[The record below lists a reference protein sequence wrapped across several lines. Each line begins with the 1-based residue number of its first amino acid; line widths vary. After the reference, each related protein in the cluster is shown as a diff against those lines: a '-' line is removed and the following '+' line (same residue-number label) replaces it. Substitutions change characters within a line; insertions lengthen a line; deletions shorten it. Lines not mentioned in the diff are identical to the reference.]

1 MEGRDG
7 EALDAAT
14 RTANDEL
21 KYLAQQVE
29 LLKERL
35 RNTPERDNESRAM
48 QDLRLENEH
57 LKVRSLITRLI
68 FYSPFFLT
76 ANY

>member
-1 MEGRDG
+1 
-7 EALDAAT
+7 
-14 RTANDEL
+14 
-21 KYLAQQVE
+21 
-29 LLKERL
+29 L